1 MYIRNDTV
9 DTATR
14 LAKILVNRTG
24 RPVYLGN
31 SMRFGSAGR
40 GGDVEEEMQAVGK
53 VVEGIVGRVKEAD
66 REGEEVKRLGDGVG
80 VVKIGA

>member
-1 MYIRNDTV
+1 MRNDTV

-14 LAKILVNRTG
+14 LAKILVSRTG

-40 GGDVEEEMQAVGK
+40 GGDVDEEMEAVAK

-66 REGEEVKRLGDGVG
+66 KEKEKWEVVEKGVEG
-80 VVKIGA
+80 VKIAA